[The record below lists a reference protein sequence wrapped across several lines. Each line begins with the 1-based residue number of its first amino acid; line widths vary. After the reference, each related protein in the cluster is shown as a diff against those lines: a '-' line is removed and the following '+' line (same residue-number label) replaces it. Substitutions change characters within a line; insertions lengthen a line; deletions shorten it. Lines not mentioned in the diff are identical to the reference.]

1 MNIVEAS
8 MKHRQITLLL
18 TFIFVA
24 VGVYS
29 LMHMARREDPKM
41 TIRQGLIIMPYPG
54 AKAIRVEEQVTKK
67 IEAYLFRYEEVKK
80 DETESRT
87 SDGLSIIQVEL
98 LGWVKNRDKFWSKLR
113 HDLYELKNGSLPQ
126 GTIGPIINSDFGDT
140 VALLISVESDR
151 HSYTELKDYIEILED
166 ELRPLAEVS
175 KLKRYGEQTE
185 QIYVT
190 SNSQK
195 LSQYGVSLP
204 QVIEA
209 LQSMNSVSYAGE
221 IKSESSEVQI
231 HTNDLYDSVDQ
242 IRQQQVYIM
251 PKGKIVRLKD
261 VADVERRYEEP
272 NSFIR
277 VNGTKV
283 LMLSVEMQAGF
294 NIVEFGEK
302 VSERLTLAKQRI
314 PPDVRVRKIVDQ
326 PSVVDHSIKHF
337 LKEFLIAI
345 IAVILV
351 MMVLLP
357 LRLALVS
364 ALAIPIT
371 IMITFAFLDF
381 LKIDLQQMTLAGLIV
396 VLGMVVDNAIVIV
409 DDYVE
414 RLDQGI
420 TPWDAGWQSATDLFA
435 PVFSATIAIICAFIP
450 MDILLSGNAG
460 EFLFTLPIAVAVAL
474 VVSLFVAILL
484 TPLLCYFFVKT
495 GLHSAA
501 RKNSKPS
508 ALDRLQ
514 AFYDAALLKAF
525 KRPIITLLVGF
536 LAIAGTV
543 VLMSRLPVRMFPI
556 VERDQFCLEIY
567 MDQGIN
573 LETTDRAVK
582 KVEALLSQDKRVV
595 DVASFVGTSSPRFYM
610 TYAPQMP
617 DKNYAQMLINTVS
630 DQATQEMVDDLLIEL
645 RDFLPDGEILVKQ
658 LQQGPPVD
666 APIEVRVVGNDL
678 AAIKRIGEQIKEILK
693 NTVGT
698 NFIRTTFREDYY
710 DIGVK
715 MDEDMA
721 NRLGFTSH
729 SIAQLLALSFKG
741 AAVSTLWEGD
751 NPVDILLRFDKESR
765 KDFDDISN
773 AYVTSPSTGAAVPLR
788 QIAKLVPQWQTGK
801 IRRRNGVRT
810 LTVRSEAQMGR
821 MPNEILKEIMPKIEA
836 IDLPRGISIN
846 YGGELE
852 DEKET
857 MGEFAAALGTSLIL
871 IFRVLLFQFKVLK
884 KSVIIMVTIPLS
896 WFGAL
901 LGLYITENPFCF
913 TGFIGV
919 ISLSGLVVRNGI
931 ILTEY
936 ADKLLADGSGR
947 DVRSAALNAGKRRM
961 RPVFLTSVAA
971 AAGVVPMIIGGSPL
985 WAPLGA
991 VLSVGLIFGMILT
1004 LFIVPVLYWLVLKPG
1019 KTKATKARRDNP
1031 ISDDRGIEPI

>member
-8 MKHRQITLLL
+8 MKHRQITLLVTCL
-18 TFIFVA
+18 LVA

-41 TIRQGLIIMPYPG
+41 TIRQGLIIMTYPG

-98 LGWVKNRDKFWSKLR
+98 QGWVKNRDKFWSKLR
-113 HDLYELKNGSLPQ
+113 HDLYELKAASLPSE
-126 GTIGPIINSDFGDT
+126 TVGPVVNSDFGDT
-140 VALLISVESDR
+140 IALLIAVESDR
-151 HSYTELKDYIEILED
+151 HSYTELKDYIEIIED
-166 ELRPLAEVS
+166 ELRPLLVVS
-175 KLKRYGEQTE
+175 KLKRYGEQKE
-185 QIYVT
+185 QLYVT

-209 LQSMNSVSYAGE
+209 LQSMNTVNYAGE
-221 IKSESSEVQI
+221 IKSESSEIQI
-231 HTNDLYDSVDQ
+231 HTSDLYDSVVQ
-242 IRQQQVYIM
+242 ILEQQVYIT
-251 PKGKIVRLKD
+251 PKGEIVRIKD

-272 NSFIR
+272 DSFIR

-283 LMLSVEMQAGF
+283 LMLSVEMQAGY

-302 VSERLTLAKQRI
+302 VSERLEVAKQRL
-314 PPDVRVRKIVDQ
+314 PSDVRVRKVVDQ

-345 IAVILV
+345 VAVILV
-351 MMVLLP
+351 MMILLP
-357 LRLALVS
+357 LRVALVS

-381 LKIDLQQMTLAGLIV
+381 FKIDLQQMTLAGLIV

-409 DDYVE
+409 DDYIE
-414 RLDQGI
+414 RLDQGGS
-420 TPWDAGWQSATDLFA
+420 PWDAGWQSATDLFV

-460 EFLFTLPIAVAVAL
+460 EFLFTLPVAVAVAL

-484 TPLLCYFFVKT
+484 TPLLCYFFIKS

-501 RKNSKPS
+501 KKKSKPS
-508 ALDRLQ
+508 VLDRLQ

-525 KRPIITLLVGF
+525 KRPRITLLIGF
-536 LAIAGTV
+536 LAIVATV
-543 VLMSRLPVRMFPI
+543 GLMSRLPVRMFPI
-556 VERDQFCLEIY
+556 VERNQFCLEIY
-567 MDQGIN
+567 MNQGIN

-582 KVEALLSQDKRVV
+582 KIETLLSEDDRVV

-630 DQATQEMVDDLLIEL
+630 NQATQEMVDDLIIEL
-645 RDFLPDGEILVKQ
+645 RNFLPDGQILVKQ

-678 AAIKRIGEQIKEILK
+678 VTIKKIGEQIKEILK
-693 NTVGT
+693 NTAGT

-710 DIGVK
+710 NIGVK
-715 MDEDMA
+715 VDEDVA
-721 NRLGFTSH
+721 NRLGFTSQ

-751 NPVDILLRFDKESR
+751 NPVDIFLRFDKESR
-765 KDFDDISN
+765 MDFDDIGN
-773 AYVTSPSTGAAVPLR
+773 AYVTSPATGAAVPLR
-788 QIAKLVPQWQTGK
+788 QIAKLVPEWQTGK

-821 MPNEILKEIMPKIEA
+821 MPNEILKEVMPQIEA
-836 IDLPRGISIN
+836 IDLPLGISIN

-857 MGEFAAALGTSLIL
+857 MGEFGAALGTSLIL
-871 IFRVLLFQFKVLK
+871 IFMVLLFQFRELK
-884 KSVIIMVTIPLS
+884 KTVIIMITIPLS
-896 WFGAL
+896 WFGAIF
-901 LGLYITENPFCF
+901 GLYVTNNPFCF

-931 ILTEY
+931 ILIEY
-936 ADKLLADGSGR
+936 ADKLLAGNSGK
-947 DVRSAALNAGKRRM
+947 DVRSVALDAGKRRM

-991 VLSVGLIFGMILT
+991 VLSVGLVFGMILT
-1004 LFIVPVLYWLVLKPG
+1004 LFIVPVLYWLVMKS
-1019 KTKATKARRDNP
+1019 KRTHATQKVHQHLDLAKV
-1031 ISDDRGIEPI
+1031 RG